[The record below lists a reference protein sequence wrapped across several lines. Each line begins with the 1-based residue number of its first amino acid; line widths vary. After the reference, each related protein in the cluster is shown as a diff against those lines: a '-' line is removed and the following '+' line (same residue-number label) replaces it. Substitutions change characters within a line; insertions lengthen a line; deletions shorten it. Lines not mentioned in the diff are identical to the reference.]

1 MRLLGTVR
9 LWAAGLLMAASLT
22 LLLFSSAPLPRQ
34 VHSILLSAEP
44 LASAAEPATP
54 PAQRS
59 LFGKQRRLS
68 MSWPQLLRLGDS
80 GQVTLALDVAGEAA
94 TAPQPDEAA
103 KAASLSDTHS
113 VVAEARLDLAGMQVE
128 PFPTISEPMAP
139 QRDLQLFWKIHP
151 AVTGTYRGTL
161 WLYLNLVPKGRGTV
175 ERRALVARPI
185 EIQVLSVLGL
195 PALPVRW
202 GSVVAI
208 GLSAWL
214 GMPLWTRL
222 LRFLVKSAIRLK

>member
-9 LWAAGLLMAASLT
+9 PWAAGLLMIASLI
-22 LLLFSSAPLPRQ
+22 LLLFSSAPLPQQ
-34 VHSILLSAEP
+34 VHSILLSTEP
-44 LASAAEPATP
+44 LASSAGPATP
-54 PAQRS
+54 PAQMTGLS
-59 LFGKQRRLS
+59 KPLRLS
-68 MSWPQLLRLGDS
+68 MSWPQLLRLGDT

-94 TAPQPDEAA
+94 TAPQPDEAVE
-103 KAASLSDTHS
+103 AAGLFDTQS

-151 AVTGTYRGTL
+151 TVTGAYRGTL
-161 WLYLNLVPKGRGTV
+161 WLYLNLVPKGGGTV
-175 ERRALVARPI
+175 ERKALVARPI

-195 PALPVRW
+195 PAAVVRW
-202 GSVVAI
+202 GSVVGI
-208 GLSAWL
+208 GLLAWL

-222 LRFLVKSAIRLK
+222 LRLFAKGAIRQK

>member
-9 LWAAGLLMAASLT
+9 LWAAGVLMAASLT

-80 GQVTLALDVAGEAA
+80 GQVTLALDVAGEA
-94 TAPQPDEAA
+94 TG
-103 KAASLSDTHS
+103 AASLFDTHF

-128 PFPTISEPMAP
+128 PFSTISEPMAP
-139 QRDLQLFWKIHP
+139 QRALQLFWKIHP
-151 AVTGTYRGTL
+151 TVTGTYRGTL
-161 WLYLNLVPKGRGTV
+161 WLYLNLVPKGGGTV

-185 EIQVLSVLGL
+185 EIQVLAVLGL
-195 PALPVRW
+195 PALPIRW
-202 GSVVAI
+202 GSIVAM
-208 GLSAWL
+208 GLSTWL

-222 LRFLVKSAIRLK
+222 LRFLAKSVIRLK